1 MSLDDRAGAA
11 INRLSSLNTE
21 LAARRE
27 LRERGM
33 AESMAASREYMSK
46 VGAVAEKMAEHLA
59 ELDRRQRGAGGWATE
74 KVMSDKGHLYGFAP
88 DDEES
93 AKPGPAR
100 ATAAR
105 PDDEPDDDDF
115 SDTSSWLKD

>member
-1 MSLDDRAGAA
+1 MSLDDRASAA

-33 AESMAASREYMSK
+33 AASMAASREYVSK

-59 ELDRRQRGAGGWATE
+59 ELDRRQREAGGWATE
-74 KVMSDKGHLYGFAP
+74 KVMADKGHLYGFGP
-88 DDEES
+88 D
-93 AKPGPAR
+93 
-100 ATAAR
+100 
-105 PDDEPDDDDF
+105 DDEPAKPPSARAAAGPVDDEPEDDDF
-115 SDTSSWLKD
+115 SSTSSWLKE

>member
-1 MSLDDRAGAA
+1 MSLDDRASAA

-33 AESMAASREYMSK
+33 EASMAASREYVSK

-59 ELDRRQRGAGGWATE
+59 ELDRRQRDAGGWATE
-74 KVMSDKGHLYGFAP
+74 KVMANKGRVYGFGP
-88 DDEES
+88 DDEEP
-93 AKPGPAR
+93 AKPS
-100 ATAAR
+100 AAR
-105 PDDEPDDDDF
+105 PATEPVDDEAEDDDF
-115 SDTSSWLKD
+115 SSTSSWLKD